1 MDSIIGM
8 TQFQTKVMTTM
19 ESVPLVSVV
28 VITYNHARYI
38 RHALDSVLCQQTSFD
53 IEILIGEDE
62 SSDGTR
68 EIVTDYMNRF
78 PGKIIVIYHQRK
90 DVIYINGRPSGAY
103 NYFDTLARA
112 RGKYIAYLDG
122 DDYWTDSL
130 KLQKQV
136 DIMEMR
142 PDLAMC
148 AHWVANVD
156 QDGLAANIKSCT
168 GLNCP
173 REFST
178 SNALSSTPV
187 HPNSWLFRRFDVQ
200 SHPAYRLIF
209 NLSAGDD
216 SMALVLL
223 SMGNGYC
230 IPEVMS
236 AYRLHNGGTWSAKS
250 RITKNFEML
259 QFRVVLPSL
268 IKLNYL
274 HFVIWKNSYYFAVFF
289 WQLAKIALSKSSRD
303 GFRELISLYRSQSI
317 LKPTTLLGW
326 CLAAAL
332 LAPFHVAIFA
342 IKRISLI
349 ARRLMRLLDIFLKGK
364 K

>member
-1 MDSIIGM
+1 MN
-8 TQFQTKVMTTM
+8 QFQAKVMPI

-38 RHALDSVLCQQTSFD
+38 RQALGSVLCQQTLFD
-53 IEILIGEDE
+53 FEILIGEDE

-78 PGKIIVIYHQRK
+78 PDKINVIYHQRK
-90 DVIYINGRPSGAY
+90 DIIYINGRPSAAY
-103 NYFDTLARA
+103 NFFDTLAHA
-112 RGKYIAYLDG
+112 RGRYIAYLDG
-122 DDYWTDSL
+122 DDYWTDPF

-142 PDLAMC
+142 SDLAMC
-148 AHWVANVD
+148 GHWVVNVD
-156 QDGLAANIKSCT
+156 QDGLTANVKSCT
-168 GLNCP
+168 GLDCP

-200 SHPAYRLIF
+200 NHSAYSLIS
-209 NLSAGDD
+209 NLPAGDD

-236 AYRLHNGGTWSAKS
+236 AYRLHNGGTWSVKS
-250 RITKNFEML
+250 RIRKNFEML

-268 IKLNYL
+268 VKSKYL
-274 HFVIWKNSYYFAVFF
+274 PLIIWSSSFYLLVFF
-289 WQLAKIALSKSSRD
+289 VHLIKVVFADDRKDS
-303 GFRELISLYRSQSI
+303 FREFFQLYRAQSI
-317 LKPTTLLGW
+317 LNPTTLLGW
-326 CLAAAL
+326 CLVTAI
-332 LAPFHVAIFA
+332 LAPLHVTTFA
-342 IKRISLI
+342 VRRITLI
-349 ARRLMRLLDIFLKGK
+349 APRLMRFPKIFLKENND
-364 K
+364 